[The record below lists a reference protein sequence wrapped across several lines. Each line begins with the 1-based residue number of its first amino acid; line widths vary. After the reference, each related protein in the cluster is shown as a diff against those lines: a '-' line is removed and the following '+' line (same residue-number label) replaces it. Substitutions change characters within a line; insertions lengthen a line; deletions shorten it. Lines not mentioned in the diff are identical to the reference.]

1 MISEK
6 MVQMLYGILEQL
18 RKAPRL
24 KADEVEE
31 LAIHTYACQGVGP
44 GAGLGVGPGLGE
56 AKEERET
63 EEAPFPHTP
72 FFEEEK
78 EKEEGKPS
86 QASRTREDFS
96 VHPTLQQVQDYCR
109 EIKVD
114 SFAPELFF
122 DHYAA
127 RDWHMADGSEIH
139 DWKACVRLWVR
150 QRVNDRTLGSKLRQS
165 APAPSPATATQPQA
179 KSYSEERDERMA
191 AMEREWA
198 RQERES
204 VSYEEYQRMKA
215 EGRIAR

>member
-1 MISEK
+1 MKVILLTDE
-6 MVQMLYGILEQL
+6 MVQLLYQIRDQVS
-18 RKAPRL
+18 KAPTMDEDME
-24 KADEVEE
+24 KAL
-31 LAIHTYACQGVGP
+31 LAHTHGHGHVATWP
-44 GAGLGVGPGLGE
+44 RE

-72 FFEEEK
+72 YLEEEK